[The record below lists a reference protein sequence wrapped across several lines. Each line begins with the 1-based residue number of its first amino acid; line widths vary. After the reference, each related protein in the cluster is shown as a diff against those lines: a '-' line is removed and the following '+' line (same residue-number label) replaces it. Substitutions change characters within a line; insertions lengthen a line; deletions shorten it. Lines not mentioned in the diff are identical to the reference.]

1 MGNVPSF
8 TQMDAPVIYQI
19 SEEALKRFANELVQ
33 KTKQEIENRIRESQ
47 SERYLSREATAKM
60 LGVDCSTLYRWAQR
74 GYLVPSKIGNQ
85 VRYKES
91 EIRKKLEER

>member
-1 MGNVPSF
+1 
-8 TQMDAPVIYQI
+8 MDSPVIYQI
-19 SEEALKRFANELVQ
+19 SEDALKRFATDLVE
-33 KTKQEIENRIRESQ
+33 KTRLEIESKILESK

-60 LGVDCSTLYRWAQR
+60 LDVDCSTLYRWAKC

-91 EIRKKLEER
+91 EIKKRLEER